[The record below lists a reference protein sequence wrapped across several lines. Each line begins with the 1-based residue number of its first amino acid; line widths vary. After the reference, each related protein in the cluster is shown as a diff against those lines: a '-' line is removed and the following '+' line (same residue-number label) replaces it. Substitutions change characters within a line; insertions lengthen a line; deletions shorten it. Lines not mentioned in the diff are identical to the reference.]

1 MLDAVLDPSLAALLE
16 AECPIPANQIRLR
29 AEHDRRP
36 SQLDRAAH
44 QRTRVAAS
52 AGSGVCRDT
61 SDAMPAAGL
70 LHEPQRA
77 HDHAVRV
84 LDPEMPGLGIG
95 VARVDVRID
104 AVLLHDEDILP
115 HGEDA
120 EQRARRQL
128 VETGCVNVGEL
139 AVAQLVACGSTAA
152 VQNEQRFAALG
163 MMLRHSGH
171 ARVFDSPG
179 SVGLASR
186 CCMRL
191 YGTTKKK

>member
-1 MLDAVLDPSLAALLE
+1 VLDAILDPSFAVLHE
-16 AECPIPANQIRLR
+16 AECPIPLNEIRLR

-36 SQLDRAAH
+36 RQLDRAAH

-52 AGSGVCRDT
+52 AGSGVRRDT
-61 SDAMPAAGL
+61 SDAMTAACL
-70 LHEPQRA
+70 LQEPQRA
-77 HDHAVRV
+77 HDHAVRA

-95 VARVDVRID
+95 VARVDVRIH
-104 AVLLHDEDILP
+104 AVLLHDEDVLP

-120 EQRARRQL
+120 EQRARGQL
-128 VETGCVNVGEL
+128 VEAGCVNVREL

-186 CCMRL
+186 CCMRW
-191 YGTTKKK
+191 YGMTKKK